1 MQMRALNQH
10 FRDEKQRRDEI
21 LAQKPASAEQDADFE
36 RITKMNDEWN
46 RQVAEVRQARLAKER
61 VEEEIRILE
70 DIEQRKEKQ
79 EAERRRVNELVLKEK
94 VRFTLKMDRFFY
106 LPLNFSDFPNTKFS
120 MPNMEI

>member
-10 FRDEKQRRDEI
+10 FRDDKQRRDEI

-106 LPLNFSDFPNTKFS
+106 LPLNFSVLEFS
-120 MPNMEI
+120 QH